1 MDFGR
6 LKTHTGNGIPLEP
19 CVSADELQDFQHF
32 DDAFYHV
39 PTVMVDAYPS
49 GFDFKALSSP
59 PVGLQIGMP
68 VDDFGLSSGYSQR
81 SLSGRMGPDPSLSS
95 MVLSAEPLM
104 AFGPPDEL
112 SFVAGD
118 NKSCRGGVEMNRK
131 CTPVK
136 KGSGAKSHKKPNLV
150 KGQWT
155 LEEDRLLVK
164 LVEQYG
170 LRKWSHI
177 AQMLRGRIGKQCRER
192 WHNHL
197 RPNIKKDTWSEEED
211 RILIQAHSEVGNKW
225 AEIAKRLPGRTEN
238 SIKNHWNATKRRQ
251 FSRRR
256 CRNSKYPKSGSLL
269 QNYIKS
275 LSLQGYSAPTIPGA
289 SVAATNA
296 PADKHLKIIETND
309 GGSEASMTLTCIS
322 AEGGPPIVVGADV
335 CGGID
340 DILTCD
346 FSDMANLLLDDNKVD
361 VPPER
366 YMGYLFD
373 QLGCSSPGMKGWFDV
388 EMAWDEMANPMSMSL
403 PMPCEVD
410 MKVKVKKEMDLVE
423 MIAQNNNADS
433 TSSSSSSTCDQ
444 F

>member
-1 MDFGR
+1 MDFCCF
-6 LKTHTGNGIPLEP
+6 KTHTGNGLPFEP
-19 CVSADELQDFQHF
+19 CVYPDGLQEFQHF
-32 DDAFYHV
+32 DDAFDHV
-39 PTVMVDAYPS
+39 PTAAEAYAS
-49 GFDFKALSSP
+49 GFDLKALSSP
-59 PVGLQIGMP
+59 QVGLQIGMP
-68 VDDFGLSSGYSQR
+68 VEAFQCMAGLSSGYPQR
-81 SLSGRMGPDPSLSS
+81 SHGGRPGPDPSLSS
-95 MVLSAEPLM
+95 MVLGVEPLV

-118 NKSCRGGVEMNRK
+118 SKSCRGGAEMNRK

-136 KGSGAKSHKKPNLV
+136 KSSGAKIHKKPNVV

-269 QNYIKS
+269 QNYMKS
-275 LSLQGYSAPTIPGA
+275 LALQWGSAPTVPAA
-289 SVAATNA
+289 SAAATNA
-296 PADKHLKIIETND
+296 PADNRLKSTESND
-309 GGSEASMTLTCIS
+309 GGSEASKTLTCIP
-322 AEGGPPIVVGADV
+322 AEGLPIAVGADV
-335 CGGID
+335 CGVSD

-346 FSDMANLLLDDNKVD
+346 FSDMDNLLLDDNKVD

-366 YMGYLFD
+366 YVGYLFD
-373 QLGCSSPGMKGWFDV
+373 QLGCCPGMKGSFDV
-388 EMAWDEMANPMSMSL
+388 EMAWDEMADPM
-403 PMPCEVD
+403 PMPCEAD

-423 MIAQNNNADS
+423 MIAQNNNGADSTS
-433 TSSSSSSTCDQ
+433 TSSSSCNQ